1 MKIDNKSNVPHPII
15 QKTLVSEMKVSSF
28 PLGMVTI
35 QVALFT
41 IAG

>member
-1 MKIDNKSNVPHPII
+1 MKIDNKSNEPHPII
-15 QKTLVSEMKVSSF
+15 QNALVSEMKVSSF
-28 PLGMVTI
+28 PLSMVTE